1 MMRTVDWQRVNDE
14 SCVHPSPI
22 DQEHLQSNDNIHHWS
37 WIAIPITFETVSIL
51 HVIQN
56 RNIQKPQT
64 ITYRSHPYT
73 DTHIKWHVI
82 IELRDKQNTEKRL
95 KFSRMMIYFVA
106 CKQSYVCC
114 QTGSIETE
122 IQAYHSRSR
131 SPATHS
137 RISKH
142 CITTDALSLRTTQTG
157 PTCTHHNAISIHS
170 KLRDNEMAWF
180 TQENVLFVQYIQP
193 GGQFIHCKLISIRIR
208 CRSILCPKRVPYPTK
223 HDVFLHTFTTA
234 KLASLFGVSHCR
246 LTVLNWR
253 ETLIEIGIKL

>member
-1 MMRTVDWQRVNDE
+1 MRRVR
-14 SCVHPSPI
+14 STPM
-22 DQEHLQSNDNIHHWS
+22 
-37 WIAIPITFETVSIL
+37 TFETVLTMENGHHTVSYSDYRYHEL
-51 HVIQN
+51 HSMHTLRVIQN

-106 CKQSYVCC
+106 CKQSDVCC

-193 GGQFIHCKLISIRIR
+193 GGQFIHCKLSIRIR